1 MHQSGSAQNDSTNGS
16 HPHNAVD
23 SKASAKRSNHG
34 YVNLPMTFNGEYK
47 DCVLGNGCLSI
58 LGVSPNLVSRWHEI
72 YSFWGV

>member
-1 MHQSGSAQNDSTNGS
+1 MHQPGSAQNDSTNGS

-47 DCVLGNGCLSI
+47 DYVLGNGLLSLNSDFTKFSI
-58 LGVSPNLVSRWHEI
+58 KVG
-72 YSFWGV
+72 